1 MRSGEYSFV
10 MNNRFWNVTY
20 NDPGRWR
27 DVYAISGPRLS
38 WGEGFAATL
47 KGHPL
52 GSPKLELAGI
62 DGLTELQNLR
72 AELNDR
78 THVNFLRTKGGLIAF
93 TKVRLEVYAIPIR
106 NSEWRIER
114 ITDTNYGEQLVMHIQ
129 RDGVTMRLMMAGATS
144 TLSRMQ
150 IWLERADR

>member
-1 MRSGEYSFV
+1 

-38 WGEGFAATL
+38 WVEGFSDTL
-47 KGHPL
+47 KGFPV
-52 GSPKLELAGI
+52 GSPKLELKGI

-72 AELNDR
+72 AGLNDR
-78 THVNFLRTKGGLIAF
+78 THINFLRTKGGLIAF

-106 NSEWRIER
+106 NTEWRVER
-114 ITDTNYGEQLVMHIQ
+114 IIDASNCVQLVMHIQ

-144 TLSRMQ
+144 TVSRMQ
-150 IWLERADR
+150 IWLQRADR